1 MLNKNS
7 GYVSHPYKYHCR
19 MNSIHIS
26 IKSLK
31 PLFLSKETM
40 NTLVKILTTL
50 TIFMSLDITLSST
63 PTHKKPFEIKGDE
76 DDILVSDSPSWVG
89 RFLAQQP
96 RGLMKCNKNPRLCR
110 AKGSPGPD
118 CCNKKCVNVNT
129 DKQNCGLCGR
139 KCKHMEICCKGS
151 CVNPMVNKRHCGG
164 CNYVCKRGDSCVHG
178 MCNYA

>member
-1 MLNKNS
+1 
-7 GYVSHPYKYHCR
+7 
-19 MNSIHIS
+19 
-26 IKSLK
+26 
-31 PLFLSKETM
+31 M
-40 NTLVKILTTL
+40 NTLTKILIFF
-50 TIFMSLDITLSST
+50 TIFLTLAIVLSST
-63 PTHKKPFEIKGDE
+63 PTQENLIETE
-76 DDILVSDSPSWVG
+76 DDTSVLDLQRGVA

-118 CCNKKCVNVNT
+118 CCNKKCVNVMV
-129 DKQNCGLCGR
+129 DEQNCGLCGR

-151 CVNPMVNKRHCGG
+151 CVNPMSNKRHCGG